1 MTRRNILRHALLIA
15 ALAAVPAV
23 VWPAREAAAESPAR
37 KTVDATI
44 AQIGQPLTV
53 IAAGNADI
61 VTLMGEGVDPHL
73 YRLTRTDVAKLTR
86 ADLILYNGLHLEA
99 QMIGMMKRSAAPKPA
114 AAVGAALVAGRL
126 LPWRGTGGDATHDPH
141 VWMDPGLWAA
151 ALGAGVEAL
160 AKLDPAH
167 ADTYRSNAARY
178 FAVLADLDRRAREAI
193 ASIPP
198 NTRAL
203 VTAHDAFGYFG
214 RAYGIDVLAIQGI
227 STESEAGIRK
237 IEDLVG
243 TLVSR
248 RIGAVFIETSVSER
262 NVRALIEGAGARG
275 HAVRI
280 GGSLFS
286 DAMGGRGEYTGT
298 YLGMFDHNVTTI
310 VRALGGDAPARGLA
324 GQLAERR
331 E

>member
-1 MTRRNILRHALLIA
+1 MLIA
-15 ALAAVPAV
+15 AFAALSAV
-23 VWPAREAAAESPAR
+23 AWQAQDAAAEPAAR
-37 KTVDATI
+37 KVVVATI

-53 IAAGNADI
+53 IAAGRADI

-73 YRLTRTDVAKLTR
+73 YRLTRADVAKLTR

-99 QMIGMMKRSAAPKPA
+99 QMIGMMRRFGAQKPVV
-114 AAVGAALVAGRL
+114 AVGDTLLAGRL
-126 LPWRGTGGDATHDPH
+126 LPWRGNENSATHDPH
-141 VWMDPGLWAA
+141 VWMDPGLWAS
-151 ALGAGVEAL
+151 ALGAGVDAL
-160 AKLDPAH
+160 VRLDPA
-167 ADTYRSNAARY
+167 NAAAYRGNAERY
-178 FAVLADLDRRAREAI
+178 FAELAELDRRARAAI

-248 RIGAVFIETSVSER
+248 RISAVFIETSVSER
-262 NVRALIEGAGARG
+262 NVRALIEGAAARG
-275 HAVRI
+275 HRVRI

-286 DAMGGRGEYTGT
+286 DAMGGKGDYTGT

-310 VRALGGDAPARGLA
+310 VRALGGDAPAHGLA